1 MGVPIE
7 DVNYFDQLTHLKNKF
22 RGSALNDKSSLFPST
37 PDVDQLF

>member
-22 RGSALNDKSSLFPST
+22 KESALNGEEFTVP
-37 PDVDQLF
+37 